1 MARSKKT
8 SYLTREQAA
17 DELEVPVTAI
27 DRFRKMGIVA
37 PDGRT
42 VHLMSAS
49 LSSRGEHG
57 PVRIPRQGFGRDDS
71 RMYLAFEPF
80 CEELFKRNDPSNE

>member
-1 MARSKKT
+1 MARSKKS

-27 DRFRKMGIVA
+27 DRFRKKGIVT

-57 PVRIPRQGFGRDDS
+57 PVRIPREGFDWDDS